1 MGARNGTEYV
11 AGLRGDGREVWLGG
25 ERVRDVTEHPAFAGS
40 LLGMAGFYDWQHRH
54 AKVCIVSGAGGERRG
69 GEGTR
74 GGGAGAGS
82 AGGGEGEGVGGRAG
96 GGASQTGISHLIP
109 RSAKD
114 LRRRHVGL
122 ERLARYGVGMLGRTP
137 DYLNVTFAGFA
148 GQPTIWRGVANGN
161 EAGTE
166 NLIAYQREVAEKD
179 LALTHTLVHPV
190 IDARVEPFEGVNRET
205 AVRKV
210 GDTSGGIVVRGSR
223 LLGTLGPF
231 ADDLALYPSRPIPE
245 DARDIALIFSIPVA
259 TPGVKIICRDH
270 YGVDADPF
278 DKPFSSRFDEQDV
291 FVVFDDVEVPAHRVF
306 LDGDPRIYNS
316 VNAWGWHGNI
326 MQQTSIR
333 AMVKLEFAYELC
345 CRMAE
350 ATGQGHRP
358 EVARM
363 LGEVWSYAELTRAA
377 VRAAEADAHEFGDGT
392 WFCDEAPFR
401 ALRPTLPVWMPRVN
415 DVIKTIGSHN
425 LLATPSKAGLDHPE
439 LRPWLDR
446 YLPGAGGGDT
456 AERSRLFRT
465 AWDFVGSALGGRTEL
480 YERNY
485 LASAARTYALAHA
498 AAQREREWN
507 LVPEFWAHLD
517 ETR

>member
-1 MGARNGTEYV
+1 MGTRTGAEYV
-11 AGLRGDGREVWLGG
+11 EGLRGDDREVWLGG
-25 ERVRDVTEHPAFAGS
+25 ERVRDVTRHPAFAGS
-40 LLGMAGFYDWQHRH
+40 LRGMAGFYDWQHRH
-54 AKVCIVSGAGGERRG
+54 AKECIV
-69 GEGTR
+69 
-74 GGGAGAGS
+74 S
-82 AGGGEGEGVGGRAG
+82 AGGGGGGGRTGEGAG
-96 GGASQTGISHLIP
+96 GSDSNRDEGGGGGGHGLAPTGISHLIP
-109 RSAKD
+109 RSAED
-114 LRRRHVGL
+114 LRRRHRGL

-148 GQPTIWRGVANGN
+148 GQPTIWRGAARGN

-166 NLIAYQREVAEKD
+166 NLVAYQREMAEKD

-190 IDARVEPFEGVNRET
+190 VDARVEPFAGVNRET

-231 ADDLALYPSRPIPE
+231 ADEIALYPSRPIPG
-245 DARDIALIFSIPVA
+245 DARDVALIFSIPVA
-259 TPGVKIICRDH
+259 TPGVKIVCRDH
-270 YGVDADPF
+270 YGVDVDPF
-278 DKPFSSRFDEQDV
+278 DQPFSSRFDEQDA

-306 LDGDPRIYNS
+306 LDGDPRIYNA

-333 AMVKLEFAYELC
+333 ATVKLEFAYELC

-350 ATGQGHRP
+350 ATGQERRP
-358 EVARM
+358 EVVRM

-377 VRAAEADAHEFGDGT
+377 VRAAEADAHEFGDGV

-415 DVIKTIGSHN
+415 DIIKTIGSHN

-446 YLPGAGGGDT
+446 YLPGADGGDT

-498 AAQREREWN
+498 AAQRDREWN

-517 ETR
+517 EC

>member
-1 MGARNGTEYV
+1 MGARTGAEYV
-11 AGLRGDGREVWLGG
+11 EGLRGGGREVWLGG

-40 LLGMAGFYDWQHRH
+40 LRGMAGFYDWQHRH
-54 AKVCIVSGAGGERRG
+54 AEECIIA
-69 GEGTR
+69 
-74 GGGAGAGS
+74 AGAGDADGDS
-82 AGGGEGEGVGGRAG
+82 DGHDA
-96 GGASQTGISHLIP
+96 TIGISHLIP
-109 RSAKD
+109 RSPDD
-114 LRRRHVGL
+114 LRRRHRGL

-148 GQPTIWRGVANGN
+148 GQPTIWRGAANGN

-166 NLIAYQREVAEKD
+166 NLIAYQREMAEKD
-179 LALTHTLVHPV
+179 LALTHTLIHPV
-190 IDARVEPFEGVNRET
+190 IDARVEPFEGVNRAT
-205 AVRKV
+205 AVKKV
-210 GDTSGGIVVRGSR
+210 GETRGGGIVVRGSR

-231 ADDLALYPSRPIPE
+231 ADELALYPSRPIPE

-259 TPGVKIICRDH
+259 TPGVKIVCRDH

-291 FVVFDDVEVPAHRVF
+291 FVVFDDVEVPANRVF

-333 AMVKLEFAYELC
+333 ATVKLEFAYELC

-350 ATGQGHRP
+350 VTGQGRRP
-358 EVARM
+358 EVTKM

-401 ALRPTLPVWMPRVN
+401 ALRPTLPGWMPRVN
-415 DVIKTIGSHN
+415 EIIKTIGSHN

-439 LRPWLDR
+439 LRPWFDR
-446 YLPGAGGGDT
+446 YLPGADGGDT

-498 AAQREREWN
+498 AAQRDREWN

-517 ETR
+517 EPG